1 MASNNNSKGNNESS
15 VASSVIA
22 AIMTSINDNEDRNT
36 TTIQAAG
43 TKNDDEDDNET
54 TQQRQKRS
62 CRGNMETD
70 HETSGNNGETG
81 PKKKKT
87 KTTSQSN
94 YFSEKK
100 KKKIIASSV
109 VSVEILHTLKQQ
121 HISALSLLDYVKL
134 EYGRNMGRHD
144 IDIDSENK
152 ERMDVNM
159 DTTNPL
165 QRPLQLQEKPS
176 QERIDGYYSTPELVN
191 SIRDN
196 DLVKVR
202 ALYTAGKIT
211 CNACNPFG
219 ESLLHVACR
228 RGHAAMIHYLVDTCG
243 FGLKALYQCDDFHR
257 TPLHDTLWSSSQSKY
272 QIIDYFLHHPDAAA
286 INIVSLFFVK
296 DKRGFTP
303 LDYSRKEEHSTWL
316 HFLQKRKHLLR
327 SASSSAAVTVATVAN
342 NDDED
347 ADVDDVP
354 VITDSSLQAPS
365 PSKTTTTM
373 TKGTSEEENE
383 PQQRICG

>member
-1 MASNNNSKGNNESS
+1 MMASDKNSHGNTDNNSKGNNDSS

-22 AIMTSINDNEDRNT
+22 AIMTSINDND
-36 TTIQAAG
+36 
-43 TKNDDEDDNET
+43 NDDET
-54 TQQRQKRS
+54 TQQLQKRS
-62 CRGNMETD
+62 CRGSD
-70 HETSGNNGETG
+70 DDG

-87 KTTSQSN
+87 KMTSHSN
-94 YFSEKK
+94 YFSDKK

-121 HISALSLLDYVKL
+121 HISALSLLEYVKL

-144 IDIDSENK
+144 IDSENK
-152 ERMDVNM
+152 VRMDGNM
-159 DTTNPL
+159 DTTNPF
-165 QRPLQLQEKPS
+165 QRPFQLQEKPS

-196 DLVKVR
+196 DLVTVR

-243 FGLKALYQCDDFHR
+243 FGLSALYQCDDFQR
-257 TPLHDTLWSSSQSKY
+257 TPLHDTLWSSSTAKY

-286 INIVSLFFVK
+286 IHIVSLFFVK

-316 HFLQKRKHLLR
+316 HFFQKRKHLLR
-327 SASSSAAVTVATVAN
+327 SASSSAAVTATVAN

-373 TKGTSEEENE
+373 TKGTSEEKNDR
-383 PQQRICG
+383 QQQICG

>member
-1 MASNNNSKGNNESS
+1 
-15 VASSVIA
+15 
-22 AIMTSINDNEDRNT
+22 
-36 TTIQAAG
+36 
-43 TKNDDEDDNET
+43 
-54 TQQRQKRS
+54 
-62 CRGNMETD
+62 
-70 HETSGNNGETG
+70 
-81 PKKKKT
+81 
-87 KTTSQSN
+87 
-94 YFSEKK
+94 
-100 KKKIIASSV
+100 
-109 VSVEILHTLKQQ
+109 
-121 HISALSLLDYVKL
+121 
-134 EYGRNMGRHD
+134 MG
-144 IDIDSENK
+144 
-152 ERMDVNM
+152 DVNM

-176 QERIDGYYSTPELVN
+176 QERIDEYYRTPELVN

-228 RGHAAMIHYLVDTCG
+228 RGHAAMIQYLVDTCG
-243 FGLKALYQCDDFHR
+243 FGLSALYQCDDFQR
-257 TPLHDTLWSSSQSKY
+257 TPLHDTLWSSSTSKY
-272 QIIDYFLHHPDAAA
+272 QIIDYF
-286 INIVSLFFVK
+286 
-296 DKRGFTP
+296 
-303 LDYSRKEEHSTWL
+303 L

-327 SASSSAAVTVATVAN
+327 SASSSAAVTATVAN

-373 TKGTSEEENE
+373 MKGTSEEKND
-383 PQQRICG
+383 PQQQICG

>member
-1 MASNNNSKGNNESS
+1 MMASDKNSHGNTDNNDSKGNNNSS

-22 AIMTSINDNEDRNT
+22 AIMTSINDNDD
-36 TTIQAAG
+36 
-43 TKNDDEDDNET
+43 DDEDNG
-54 TQQRQKRS
+54 TQQLQKRS
-62 CRGNMETD
+62 CRGNKETD
-70 HETSGNNGETG
+70 HEKSGKGGEDG

-87 KTTSQSN
+87 KMTSHSN
-94 YFSEKK
+94 YSMEKK

-121 HISALSLLDYVKL
+121 HISALSLLEYVKL
-134 EYGRNMGRHD
+134 EYGRNMGRSGH
-144 IDIDSENK
+144 DIDSENK
-152 ERMDVNM
+152 ERMDLNM

-165 QRPLQLQEKPS
+165 QRPFQLQEKPS
-176 QERIDGYYSTPELVN
+176 QERIDEYYRTPELVN

-228 RGHAAMIHYLVDTCG
+228 RGHAAMIQYLVDTCG
-243 FGLKALYQCDDFHR
+243 FGLSALYQCDDFQR
-257 TPLHDTLWSSSQSKY
+257 TPLHDTLWSSSTSKY

-303 LDYSRKEEHSTWL
+303 LDYSRKEEHITWL

-327 SASSSAAVTVATVAN
+327 SASSSAAVTATVAN

-365 PSKTTTTM
+365 PSNTTTTM
-373 TKGTSEEENE
+373 MKGTSEEKND
-383 PQQRICG
+383 PQQQICG

>member
-347 ADVDDVP
+347 ADDVP

>member
-327 SASSSAAVTVATVAN
+327 SASSSDAVTATVAN